1 MKTSERE
8 RLRQRQESDALQIR
22 PTVCDAFFDPIE
34 DLPSIEVLWGA
45 SHGKRLTVSLVPCST
60 LLD

>member
-8 RLRQRQESDALQIR
+8 RLRRRQESGALQIR
-22 PTVCDAFFDPIE
+22 PTVCDAFFNLIE

-45 SHGKRLTVSLVPCST
+45 SHGKRLTV
-60 LLD
+60 